1 MKPVMYACL
10 KTTECSI
17 FLLSLTIALFW
28 GFYLQILSMFKP
40 WNDPPMVLQ
49 IQGMPISLA
58 IKKSSD
64 LAVIGSNVI
73 FASVTTR
80 FLHVTTRFLH
90 VFASL
95 STFFLQSPLQKFS
108 DRSEGL
114 CSMTANEMIQEYF
127 HYFFMKSVECFCQRK
142 KSRCYWCPW
151 QGLR

>member
-95 STFFLQSPLQKFS
+95 STFF
-108 DRSEGL
+108 
-114 CSMTANEMIQEYF
+114 CSHPYKSSQIDLKACVRWRPMRWFKSIF
-127 HYFFMKSVECFCQRK
+127 IIFFMKSVECFCQRK